1 MTLHCDD
8 WRPAAVSEGGAS
20 PCFTGV
26 EWRRGSC
33 LYALHGGC
41 GLKSNAENKR
51 SPASRKVTFLFVQLQ
66 LLTRKCQMPGKL
78 MQGLGMV
85 PPFTMVGQHSLAYPL
100 SGDCL

>member
-1 MTLHCDD
+1 MTMHYDD
-8 WRPAAVSEGGAS
+8 WRQGCLQRRCLALFYRRRMKERLLSL
-20 PCFTGV
+20 CFA
-26 EWRRGSC
+26 RRVWLEKQRGEQKNTS
-33 LYALHGGC
+33 H
-41 GLKSNAENKR
+41 
-51 SPASRKVTFLFVQLQ
+51 KVTFLFVQLQ